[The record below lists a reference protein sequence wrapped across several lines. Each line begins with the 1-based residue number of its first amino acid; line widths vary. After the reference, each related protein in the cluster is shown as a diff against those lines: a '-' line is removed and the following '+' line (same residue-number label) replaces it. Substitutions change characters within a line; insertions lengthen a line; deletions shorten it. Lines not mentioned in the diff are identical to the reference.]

1 MWGDESPPLNMKNG
15 EEGLIGGKGKE
26 EKPKWKGRCAWG
38 ERRGNMNRR
47 EKKNR
52 NMEKRKTERKK
63 KRKKKG
69 RKKMKRGKGRSAR
82 SE

>member
-47 EKKNR
+47 EKKTETWR
-52 NMEKRKTERKK
+52 KEKRKGKRKEK
-63 KRKKKG
+63 KRKKENEERE
-69 RKKMKRGKGRSAR
+69 RKECAQ
-82 SE
+82 